1 MKDLIYINACM
12 RASSRTRRIAT
23 PIIEKLREIEER
35 VSMSIGKGLEIC
47 KTF

>member
-12 RASSRTRRIAT
+12 RAGSRTRRIAT
-23 PIIEKLREIEER
+23 PIIENLREIEER
-35 VSMSIGKGLEIC
+35 VSMSIGEGLEIC